1 MPLRKLV
8 PILFAPV
15 WPSLSSAHQPSP
27 ESLTFPQAARFWL
40 KLGLLSF
47 GGPAGQ
53 IALMHRELVDRR
65 RWISDRRFLHAL
77 NYCLVLPGPEAQQL
91 ATYIG
96 WLFHGIPGGIV
107 AGGLFVLPSLVLLVL
122 LSSLYLA
129 FGTQPW
135 AIAALAGAKLAV
147 VAIVAAALFR
157 LGRRSL
163 SGSLSWSLAL
173 GSFIGLTW
181 LGLSFPLVIL
191 TAGLIGLL
199 AGRCGWQPASGRTLA
214 GNADS
219 NRDHEA
225 AACYLHDDDSPVLRH
240 AQFSFGKAGLVAA
253 ACGLLWLAPL
263 LLLIAWQGT
272 EGLFPRMACFFSLAA
287 LVTFGGA
294 YAVLP
299 YVAAQAVDRFGWLS
313 PQQMLD
319 GLALG
324 ETTPGPLIMI
334 VAFVGYLGGAQV
346 SELGALGGLCGACIA
361 TWYTFLPSF
370 LFIFL
375 GAPLIEQTRGSLPL
389 AAPLAAVSA
398 AVVGGMAQLAI
409 RFSLTT
415 FWVGELPTEWTARV
429 SSADWLG
436 ILFAVMAFWLLIR
449 WQLSTL
455 WLVAVAVLFG
465 LLRGLATS

>member
-1 MPLRKLV
+1 MSIRPNSSDQPLG
-8 PILFAPV
+8 F
-15 WPSLSSAHQPSP
+15 S
-27 ESLTFPQAARFWL
+27 EAARFWL

-53 IALMHRELVDRR
+53 IALMHRELVEQR

-147 VAIVAAALFR
+147 IAIVAAAIIR
-157 LGRRSL
+157 LGRRAL
-163 SGSLSWSLAL
+163 SGWLPSTLAL
-173 GSFIGLTW
+173 SSFISLTW

-199 AGRCGWQPASGRTLA
+199 AGRCGWQPVSGRPLA
-214 GNADS
+214 SNADS
-219 NRDHEA
+219 NREQEA
-225 AACYLHDDDSPVLRH
+225 AARYLHDDDSPIPQH
-240 AQFSFGKAGLVAA
+240 AQFSLKKAGLIAG

-263 LLLIAWQGT
+263 LVLIAWQGS
-272 EGLFPRMACFFSLAA
+272 EGLFPRMAVFFSLAA

-299 YVAAQAVDRFGWLS
+299 YVAAQAVDRCGWLS
-313 PQQMLD
+313 PQQMID

-324 ETTPGPLIMI
+324 ETTPGPLIMV
-334 VAFVGYLGGAQV
+334 VAFVGYLGGAQS
-346 SELGALGGLCGACIA
+346 SELGAIGGLCGACIA

-370 LFIFL
+370 LLIFL

-389 AAPLAAVSA
+389 AAPLAAISA

-409 RFSLTT
+409 RFTLTT
-415 FWVGELPTEWTARV
+415 FWAGELPAEWRARV

-436 ILFAVMAFWLLIR
+436 ILFAAAAVWLLVR

-455 WLVAVAVLFG
+455 WLVALAVLFG
-465 LLRGLATS
+465 LLRGIATS